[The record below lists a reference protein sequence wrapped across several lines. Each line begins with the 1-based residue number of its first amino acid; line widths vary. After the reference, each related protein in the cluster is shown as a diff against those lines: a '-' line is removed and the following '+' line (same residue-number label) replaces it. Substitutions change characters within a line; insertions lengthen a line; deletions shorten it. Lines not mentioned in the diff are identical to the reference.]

1 MDKFKIQNIS
11 QMKFFILHL
20 IRSLQKCYLL
30 VTLPLAELIIFKC
43 YFNDPQKFI
52 QNWEKKALVSL
63 PEIIF
68 ISKATWF
75 WVCEVFSAGFLRQVK
90 IHFLA
95 PLKKIYPHMIKL
107 WRTFI

>member
-52 QNWEKKALVSL
+52 QN
-63 PEIIF
+63 
-68 ISKATWF
+68 
-75 WVCEVFSAGFLRQVK
+75 
-90 IHFLA
+90 
-95 PLKKIYPHMIKL
+95 
-107 WRTFI
+107 